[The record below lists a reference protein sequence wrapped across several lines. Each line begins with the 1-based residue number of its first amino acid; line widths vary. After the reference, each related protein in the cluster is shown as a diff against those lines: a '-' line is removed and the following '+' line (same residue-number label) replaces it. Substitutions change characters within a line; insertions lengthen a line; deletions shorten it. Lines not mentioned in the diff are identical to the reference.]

1 MEPPKKKDLLLM
13 RSLGQR
19 IWKERQK
26 QSLTLEQLSQLTKL
40 PKRILSRMK
49 RDVAQSPISNLRRM
63 AQVFDISNAGDNICV
78 PASLRTSR
86 RGMGQEDIDTIMVL
100 TLRWF

>member
-1 MEPPKKKDLLLM
+1 M

-19 IWKERQK
+19 IRKERQK
-26 QSLTLEQLSQLTKL
+26 QNFTLEHLSQLTKF

-49 RDVAQSPISNLRRM
+49 RDVAQLPISNLRRM
-63 AQVFDISNAGDNICV
+63 AQVFNIGNAGDNICA

-86 RGMGQEDIDTIMVL
+86 RGMGQEDIETIMVL
-100 TLRWF
+100 TPLWF